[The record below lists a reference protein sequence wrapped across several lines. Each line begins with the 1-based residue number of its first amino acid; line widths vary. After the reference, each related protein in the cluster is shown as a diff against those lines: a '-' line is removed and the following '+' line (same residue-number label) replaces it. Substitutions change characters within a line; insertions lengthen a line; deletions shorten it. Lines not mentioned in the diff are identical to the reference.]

1 MDQAE
6 QSKQQISVGYIRN
19 LSEFY
24 GPRMIFIEGM
34 IIITLILGFSY
45 ESFHEMNLSVIVCS
59 KPFDKLLIIPLLL
72 LNSICYHRFTDVSSL
87 NYTAACFKFVPI
99 TNISLHEKKFTT
111 KPFSYSNFFVQKT
124 SLYSD
129 EIKMGGVKF

>member
-34 IIITLILGFSY
+34 IIITLILVFSY

-59 KPFDKLLIIPLLL
+59 KPFDKFLIIPLLL
-72 LNSICYHRFTDVSSL
+72 FKIHLLSSV
-87 NYTAACFKFVPI
+87 YGCQFA
-99 TNISLHEKKFTT
+99 
-111 KPFSYSNFFVQKT
+111 
-124 SLYSD
+124 
-129 EIKMGGVKF
+129 

>member
-1 MDQAE
+1 MNQAE

-34 IIITLILGFSY
+34 IIITLILVLSY

-72 LNSICYHRFTDVSSL
+72 FKLHLLSSVYGCQFAQLNCRLLQVRPH
-87 NYTAACFKFVPI
+87 
-99 TNISLHEKKFTT
+99 HEH
-111 KPFSYSNFFVQKT
+111 FSPRE
-124 SLYSD
+124 
-129 EIKMGGVKF
+129 EIHH

>member
-24 GPRMIFIEGM
+24 GPRMIFVEGM
-34 IIITLILGFSY
+34 IIITLILVFSY

-59 KPFDKLLIIPLLL
+59 NPLINFLSFHYFF

-87 NYTAACFKFVPI
+87 NCTAACFKFVPI

-111 KPFSYSNFFVQKT
+111 KPFSYSNFLSKKRLSTQMK
-124 SLYSD
+124 SKW
-129 EIKMGGVKF
+129 EG

>member
-24 GPRMIFIEGM
+24 GPRMIFVEGM
-34 IIITLILGFSY
+34 IIITLILVFSY

-59 KPFDKLLIIPLLL
+59 NPLINFLSFHYFF

-111 KPFSYSNFFVQKT
+111 KPFSYSNFLSKKRLSTQMK
-124 SLYSD
+124 SKW
-129 EIKMGGVKF
+129 EG

>member
-34 IIITLILGFSY
+34 IIITLILVFSY
-45 ESFHEMNLSVIVCS
+45 ESFHEMNLSVILCS

-87 NYTAACFKFVPI
+87 NCTAACFKFVPI

-111 KPFSYSNFFVQKT
+111 KPFSYSNFLSKKRLSTQMK
-124 SLYSD
+124 SKW
-129 EIKMGGVKF
+129 EG

>member
-6 QSKQQISVGYIRN
+6 QSKPQISVGYIRN

-34 IIITLILGFSY
+34 IIITLILVFSY

-59 KPFDKLLIIPLLL
+59 KPFDKFLIIPLLL

-111 KPFSYSNFFVQKT
+111 KPFSYSNFLSKKRLSTQMK
-124 SLYSD
+124 SKW
-129 EIKMGGVKF
+129 EG